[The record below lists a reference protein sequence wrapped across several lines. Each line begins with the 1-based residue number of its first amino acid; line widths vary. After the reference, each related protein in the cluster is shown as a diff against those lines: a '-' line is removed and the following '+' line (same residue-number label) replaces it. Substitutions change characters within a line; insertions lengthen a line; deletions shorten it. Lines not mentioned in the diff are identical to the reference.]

1 MTEERGLF
9 VRDATGLVREIGF
22 SLGVIIILANVV
34 GLGWQKRAF
43 QFSSIPIAVE
53 DMWLGLPP
61 IFWAFLIGG
70 IMVIITGYVA
80 GLVTSAMPR
89 TGGGYVVISRV
100 THPFFGYIASW
111 FEFLSTAFSYGLIGT
126 AVFEA
131 IMIFFGIA
139 GAPVTFTS
147 DQLVA
152 GGIIVILIFSALA
165 LLGVRLYGYILHIIF
180 WIPAIVT
187 VGFFGM
193 WILGI
198 MDPSVVVSGVQK
210 AMGASPQ
217 DILNFAIQQGLAK
230 NATTE
235 WSGPLFYAML
245 GAFWAYIGYYAVTF
259 MAGEVKE
266 ANVKI
271 PAIEIVATL
280 IIVVVYLF
288 ASSLSALAAMGAAS
302 TTVNGKTFT
311 FFQAYSYLS
320 YGPSA
325 VKKATYQAFPHFK
338 SAWSTGLASMIAQG
352 AGMGW
357 LSWAIALAGVLWL
370 ANDIPPF
377 LLTSSR
383 TLFAMAFDRMLPE
396 RLAYVSEKWHSP
408 IYAIFVTTFFGI
420 IGCFAE
426 ASVSGMPGW
435 VSANLVNKLNWAGVV
450 GTDVF
455 DAIFL
460 FFFTLSAL
468 LLPFR
473 RKDIYERATVKL
485 STGVWAFL
493 SLLATIFSL
502 GYIYMFV
509 SVSWKDMVAPI
520 NLSGYVGLLIIGLAL
535 YFYYWSTNLR
545 RGIDMRTIY
554 RVIPPE

>member
-1 MTEERGLF
+1 
-9 VRDATGLVREIGF
+9 
-22 SLGVIIILANVV
+22 
-34 GLGWQKRAF
+34 
-43 QFSSIPIAVE
+43 
-53 DMWLGLPP
+53 
-61 IFWAFLIGG
+61 
-70 IMVIITGYVA
+70 
-80 GLVTSAMPR
+80 
-89 TGGGYVVISRV
+89 
-100 THPFFGYIASW
+100 
-111 FEFLSTAFSYGLIGT
+111 
-126 AVFEA
+126 
-131 IMIFFGIA
+131 
-139 GAPVTFTS
+139 
-147 DQLVA
+147 
-152 GGIIVILIFSALA
+152 
-165 LLGVRLYGYILHIIF
+165 
-180 WIPAIVT
+180 
-187 VGFFGM
+187 M
-193 WILGI
+193 WILGVV
-198 MDPSVVVSGVQK
+198 DPSVVISGVQK
-210 AMGASPQ
+210 AMGATPQ
-217 DILNFAIQQGLAK
+217 DILNFAIQQGLAEK
-230 NATTE
+230 ATTE

-271 PAIEIVATL
+271 PKIELVASI
-280 IIVVVYLF
+280 IIVVIYLL

-302 TTVNGKTFT
+302 VKVNGKTFT

-320 YGPSA
+320 YGPTD
-325 VKKATYQAFPHFK
+325 VKKAVYQAFPNFK

-352 AGMGW
+352 AGLGW

-396 RLAYVSEKWHSP
+396 KLAYVSEKWHSP
-408 IYAIFVTTFFGI
+408 VYAVLAATVAGI

-426 ASVSGMPGW
+426 ASISEMPGW
-435 VSANLVNKLNWAGVV
+435 VSANLAHKLNWAGVV

-473 RKDIYERATVKL
+473 RKDIYERATVKH
-485 STGVWAFL
+485 SIGVWTFL

-502 GYIYMFV
+502 GYIYMFL
-509 SVSWKDMVAPI
+509 SVSWQDMIAPY
-520 NLSGYVGLLIIGLAL
+520 NLGGYIVLLILGLGL
-535 YFYYWSTNLR
+535 YFYYWSANVN

-554 RVIPPE
+554 KVIPPE